1 MVVLGVGKLSWTA
14 VGSVGLCGVGETAGY
29 RWWLRWW
36 WWWFR
41 TTVRTLGHT
50 VSDAAAA
57 AAAGGGSVAM
67 REG

>member
-1 MVVLGVGKLSWTA
+1 MVSGVGKLSWTA

-29 RWWLRWW
+29 RWRLRWW
-36 WWWFR
+36 WWFR
-41 TTVRTLGHT
+41 RTVRTLGRT

-57 AAAGGGSVAM
+57 GGGSLAM